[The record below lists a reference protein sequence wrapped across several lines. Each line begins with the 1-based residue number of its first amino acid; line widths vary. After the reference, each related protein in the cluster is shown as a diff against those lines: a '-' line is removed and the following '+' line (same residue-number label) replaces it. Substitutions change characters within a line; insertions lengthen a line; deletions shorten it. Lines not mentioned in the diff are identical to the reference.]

1 VISRPA
7 RAATLLVA
15 VGLLAACSS
24 APSAGAGDASSSSAA
39 SSLPESSTS
48 GSPITSAPAAG
59 LPTPQHVVVVVFENH
74 AFGSVL
80 GAPDAPYL
88 TALAGS
94 GTTLTDA
101 HGVRH
106 PSQPNY
112 LALFSGSTQGVV
124 SDRCPLSF
132 RAQNLAAQLQAA
144 GRTFAGYSE
153 DLPAAGSTVCS
164 AGSYARKHNPW
175 VDFPALPAA
184 VNQPLSALPTDFAA
198 LPTVSFVI
206 PNLCSDMHD
215 CPVATGDAWA
225 RAHLAGYVSWART
238 HDSLLVVTFDE
249 DDNTLANHIATFL
262 VGPMVRV
269 GTSAQPTDHYRV
281 LHTIE
286 AMYGLQPL
294 GKAAAT
300 TPLTGIWSGEH

>member
-1 VISRPA
+1 MISRRA
-7 RAATLLVA
+7 RAAATLAA

-24 APSAGAGDASSSSAA
+24 APSAAPGDASSSSAA
-39 SSLPESSTS
+39 SSLPVSSTS
-48 GSPITSAPAAG
+48 AAPTTSAPAAG

-132 RAQNLAAQLQAA
+132 RAQNLAAQLRAA

-184 VNQPLSALPTDFAA
+184 VNQPPSRRCRPSPSSSRT
-198 LPTVSFVI
+198 
-206 PNLCSDMHD
+206 C
-215 CPVATGDAWA
+215 VATCTTA
-225 RAHLAGYVSWART
+225 RWPPATPGRRRTSRVTCRGPART
-238 HDSLLVVTFDE
+238 TAS
-249 DDNTLANHIATFL
+249 
-262 VGPMVRV
+262 
-269 GTSAQPTDHYRV
+269 
-281 LHTIE
+281 
-286 AMYGLQPL
+286 
-294 GKAAAT
+294 
-300 TPLTGIWSGEH
+300 WW